1 MASGLTGGI
10 LAWETNTVEPSESG
24 QDQERIEILH
34 EGNARQVGWAPAAG
48 DETISLLEAV
58 GVPEGSCTQLRDEAI
73 EILSRCV
80 PPDAGAGDETGL
92 VIGYIQSGKTMS
104 FTTVAALA
112 CDNRYAMV
120 IVIAGTSIPLTDQSR
135 RRLRRDLRLE
145 ERADR
150 KWRHMHNPRIENDD
164 HRRIAD
170 ILSEWRDRNV
180 PQEERRPILITVM
193 KHTVRLSHLINVLGR
208 VDLQGL
214 PVLIIDDEAD
224 QAGLNNL
231 IRQGEESSTYRRLSA
246 LKRAVPHHTFL
257 QYTATPQGPLLINL
271 IDVLS
276 PGFAAVLVPGE
287 AYVGG
292 RDFFLGADPLVRE
305 ILPVEIP
312 TRANPLHEP
321 PASLLQALQV
331 FFVGV
336 ADGMVREHSRGNR
349 SMMIHPSRR
358 TVGHG
363 QYHDWVST
371 IRSTWIGILQ
381 DVGSRDREELLAE
394 FRRADEDL
402 RRTVPDL
409 SPFDVLQGR
418 LLHALRRTEMHL
430 VNAQR
435 GRTPQID
442 WGSSYSHILVGG
454 QALDRGFTVEGLTV
468 TYMPRGVGARQ
479 ADTIQ
484 QRARFFG
491 YKRPYLGFCRVFL
504 EPQVADAFRRY
515 VEHEED
521 IRHRLVEYAGTGQP
535 LSELRRTFLLTR
547 DLRPTR
553 DSIIDIDY
561 IRTSLSEGWFFPRA
575 PHDTAEAVEANKQ
588 VVSAFLGT
596 MELGPDQGHPD
607 RTEFQRHRVAT
618 HVPLSHAFA
627 DLLTRLRFS
636 RLSDAQDFLGVLVAI
651 RRFLDE
657 NPDATCTVYEMSCGR
672 ARIRTLNESSE
683 IPTLFQGAA
692 PVNPPER
699 RGEVYPGDR
708 HVRSQ
713 FGVSIQLHRLNLR
726 ESRTGPIAFADVPS
740 VAVWLPQELTVDLII
755 QDQGNLQLSDE

>member
-1 MASGLTGGI
+1 
-10 LAWETNTVEPSESG
+10 VEQSEG
-24 QDQERIEILH
+24 DQDRERIEIVQ
-34 EGNARQVGWAPAAG
+34 EGHARDAGWEPTVG
-48 DETISLLEAV
+48 DETISLLAAV
-58 GVPEGSCTQLRDEAI
+58 GLPQGSCTHLRDQAT

-80 PPDAGAGDETGL
+80 PPHAGSGDETGL

-120 IVIAGTSIPLTDQSR
+120 IVIAGTSIPLTDQSTS
-135 RRLRRDLRLE
+135 RLRRDLRLG

-150 KWRHMHNPRIENDD
+150 KWRHMHNPRTENQD

-170 ILSEWRDRNV
+170 ILAEWRDPHV
-180 PQEERRPILITVM
+180 PHEERRPMLVTVM
-193 KHTVRLSHLINVLGR
+193 KHAAHLSHLIDVLR
-208 VDLQGL
+208 QVDLRRL

-231 IRQGEESSTYRRLSA
+231 IRQGDESSTYRRLSM
-246 LKRAVPHHTFL
+246 LKRTVPHHTFL

-276 PGFAAVLVPGE
+276 PGFAAVLVPGD

-305 ILPVEIP
+305 IPPAEIP
-312 TRANPLHEP
+312 TRANPVHQP
-321 PASLLQALQV
+321 PASLLQALFI
-331 FFVGV
+331 FFLGV
-336 ADGMVREHSRGNR
+336 ADGMLREHGRGNR
-349 SMMIHPSRR
+349 SMMIHPSRH

-371 IRSTWIGILQ
+371 IRSTWISILQ
-381 DVGSRDREELLAE
+381 DMRSRDRGELLAD

-402 RRTVPDL
+402 RATVPDL
-409 SPFDVLQGR
+409 SPFHVLEGS
-418 LLHALRRTEMHL
+418 LLQALRRTEMHL

-468 TYMPRGVGARQ
+468 TYMPRGVGGRQ

-504 EPQVADAFRRY
+504 EPRVADAFRRY

-521 IRHRLVEYAGTGQP
+521 VRRRLVDHTRTGRP
-535 LSELRRTFLLTR
+535 LSELRRAFLLTR

-561 IRTSLSEGWFFPRA
+561 IRTSLSEGWFFARA
-575 PHDTAEAVEANKQ
+575 PHDTAAAVRTNQQ

-596 MELGPDQGHPD
+596 IQLGPDQGHPD
-607 RTEFQRHRVAT
+607 RTEFQRHRLAPDL
-618 HVPLSHAFA
+618 PLRHAFE

-636 RLSDAQDFLGVLVAI
+636 GLSDAQDFLGVLVAI
-651 RRFLDE
+651 RGFLDE
-657 NPDATCTVYEMSCGR
+657 NPDATCTVYEMNCGR
-672 ARIRTLNESSE
+672 PRIRTLNESSE

-699 RGEVYPGDR
+699 RGEVYPGDQ
-708 HVRSQ
+708 HIRSQ
-713 FGVSIQLHRLNLR
+713 SGVTIQLHRLNLR
-726 ESRTGPIAFADVPS
+726 ESRSAPTAFENVPD
-740 VAVWLPQELTVDLII
+740 VAVWLPGELTVDLII
-755 QDQGNLQLSDE
+755 QDQGNLQLADE